1 MTTDT
6 TDLLGHFAWC
16 AQIALGIARRNKT
29 ITTGSGTHLL
39 NELADNGP
47 EKEIIPPGNCG

>member
-16 AQIALGIARRNKT
+16 AQIALGIARRDKT
-29 ITTGSGTHLL
+29 VTTPVQEHIFLISSGL
-39 NELADNGP
+39 
-47 EKEIIPPGNCG
+47 IPRRLRRC